1 MTGLRFRVQTRT
13 HGEPWRTQSSE
24 GEFAVAEHR
33 AAGLVEQRDLN
44 GHTIHPYV
52 RIQHGGYVVALWQ
65 YGQKVITDP
74 AVAS

>member
-1 MTGLRFRVQTRT
+1 MTALRFRVQTRT
-13 HGEPWRTQSSE
+13 HGEPWRTQRSE
-24 GEFAVAEHR
+24 AEMALAERR
-33 AAGLVEQRDLN
+33 AEALVEQRDLS

-65 YGQKVITDP
+65 YGQKVITDR